1 MSETVNDKQVYS
13 LLEVTRSIQKTLA
26 ERYKNSYWIKAEMNK
41 LNFYSHSGHCYPELV
56 EKKDGKVIAQ
66 IKATLWKDDY
76 RKINNNFIKIL
87 KEPLKDG
94 IKILLLAS
102 ISFDPNYGLA
112 LRITDIDPSY
122 TLGDLEREK
131 QDTIQRMKD
140 EGIFMKNKSL
150 KISLLPQRIAI
161 ISVETS
167 KGYADFVKVLQTNQW
182 NYKFFHL
189 LFPSL
194 LQGDRAIDS
203 IKTQLTR
210 IKKVIGHFDAVAII
224 RGGGGD
230 IGLSCYNNYKLA
242 KEIASFPIPVITGIG
257 HSTNETVVEMIAFTN
272 AITPSK
278 IAEYLIQRFHNF
290 SVPVQNAEE
299 KIIDKATR
307 LISDEKNRFLSE
319 MKLFKSVTENI
330 LVENRNQMKA
340 LATSLFRQFF
350 FRFKNEN
357 ESLGN
362 IQVGIKKSIFTFFD
376 IAKQEIRQFAMDI
389 KKDVISQINFS
400 KLLINQNIQFVLS
413 GSKNVFSS
421 KRQLL
426 FQLKQDILSKPLLY
440 LKAGKAEMLHLEKN
454 INNMS
459 PDNVLKRG
467 YSITLHNGKAIKSFK
482 SVKEGDNID
491 TIVFEGNIRS
501 IVKSSQKSINP

>member
-1 MSETVNDKQVYS
+1 MSEIVNNKTVFS
-13 LLEVTRSIQKTLA
+13 LLEVTLSIQKTLA

-66 IKATLWKDDY
+66 IKANLWKDDY
-76 RKINNNFIKIL
+76 RKINNNL
-87 KEPLKDG
+87 
-94 IKILLLAS
+94 
-102 ISFDPNYGLA
+102 
-112 LRITDIDPSY
+112 
-122 TLGDLEREK
+122 
-131 QDTIQRMKD
+131 RMKD

-319 MKLFKSVTENI
+319 MKLFKSVAENI

-340 LATSLFRQFF
+340 LATSLFRQSF

-376 IAKQEIRQFAMDI
+376 IC
-389 KKDVISQINFS
+389 NFS
-400 KLLINQNIQFVLS
+400 
-413 GSKNVFSS
+413 
-421 KRQLL
+421 
-426 FQLKQDILSKPLLY
+426 D
-440 LKAGKAEMLHLEKN
+440 
-454 INNMS
+454 
-459 PDNVLKRG
+459 
-467 YSITLHNGKAIKSFK
+467 
-482 SVKEGDNID
+482 
-491 TIVFEGNIRS
+491 
-501 IVKSSQKSINP
+501 